1 MSDSNFL
8 AEERDR
14 LLTVR
19 DELRVQI
26 HLASAEARDLFE
38 SLERDWNR
46 FEGRMAVLAGVAKA
60 EAADV
65 GDAARLLL
73 DEIKDGYEHLR
84 SQM

>member
-26 HLASAEARDLFE
+26 HLASAEARDRFE

-46 FEGRMAVLAGVAKA
+46 FEGRMTVLAGVAKA
-60 EAADV
+60 EASDV

-73 DEIKDGYEHLR
+73 DEIKNGYEHLR
-84 SQM
+84 AQM

>member
-1 MSDSNFL
+1 MADSNFL

-19 DELRVQI
+19 DELRVQV
-26 HLASAEARDLFE
+26 HLAGAEARDRFE
-38 SLERDWNR
+38 SLEREWRR
-46 FEGRMAVLAGVAKA
+46 FEGRMAVLAGVAKD
-60 EAADV
+60 EASDV

-84 SQM
+84 AQL